1 MANFHVAFEI
11 LEPNKYAPIGSK
23 SSDVHLVYYFN
34 MDLIH
39 KDQWLKDGHKTS
51 EPYQYTYA
59 GVVLRDIFRISLNYA
74 ALNGI
79 EVMAAGINNS
89 YLQYPSSEKHYI
101 FLEVNLV

>member
-1 MANFHVAFEI
+1 MDNVRVDFEI

-34 MDLIH
+34 MGLIH
-39 KDQWLKDGHKTS
+39 KAQWLKDGHKTS

-79 EVMAAGINNS
+79 GVMAADINNS
-89 YLQYPSSEKHYI
+89 YLQDPSSEKHY
-101 FLEVNLV
+101 LYLWG